1 MKKGLFSHEVSTCD
15 DEISGA
21 PSGGAQEARFFKV
34 YTSLELLIWD
44 AL

>member
-1 MKKGLFSHEVSTCD
+1 MEKLLFSHEVSTCD

-21 PSGGAQEARFFKV
+21 PSGGAQVARFFKV
-34 YTSLELLIWD
+34 YTALELLIWD